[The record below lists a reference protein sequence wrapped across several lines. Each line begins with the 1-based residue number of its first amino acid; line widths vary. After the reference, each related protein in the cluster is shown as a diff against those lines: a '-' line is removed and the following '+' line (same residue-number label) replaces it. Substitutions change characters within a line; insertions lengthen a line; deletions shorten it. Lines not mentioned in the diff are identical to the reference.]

1 LGGGRGVLGGG
12 GEGKIEI
19 EGEVGGDGCEIK
31 FDDSYRSINFY
42 QFPPSESENLCE
54 TIKTP
59 QSPRLQVSGPVSIIP
74 SLETPFQL
82 SLETPVPR
90 LKLFSP

>member
-1 LGGGRGVLGGG
+1 VGVGRNLI
-12 GEGKIEI
+12 GEEEKRKIEV
-19 EGEVGGDGCEIK
+19 EVKAEDYAIN